1 MEFLFCLPTT
11 DERGDNLYSVLPS
24 GNLTED
30 DTHLPSSR
38 LTGQTQEIL
47 EEIEESINHP
57 EKIEEIFNN
66 RLVLCDDITSILG
79 KSQKVEDASPVT
91 DKDFQLQTILQNGS
105 FTQDFPPSSPKEA
118 TAVSL
123 RIPGTVVE
131 QGQGDFKSRENSFY
145 LESLKKSTLA
155 TQEDIL
161 SDSIKDPSELIT
173 QYLYDDL
180 ILNHFPFQETNLTVL
195 PLYVE
200 DETAPNHL
208 DTTVTGEVQ
217 IPESPNNIPMFESIL
232 SNETEIERLHTKVL
246 LEQLSKTSSN
256 SDLLAA
262 ASPSP
267 QFNSGSQ
274 GGSSDFNQDHIIQT
288 LMEKPENDSEAPSS
302 SARSESTSNR
312 SRNSSSSAIDESIMN
327 FLEVPTAET
336 SCPSTSTIGGNLP
349 NSILFDFDSSKSK
362 SSESFHTPGE
372 HIPEENEE
380 KVGSEEKVDGEEK
393 DNTDAEKSI
402 KVTRE
407 EGEVQASSGQ
417 KEKNDGLGQSKMI
430 PLDLQ
435 GMDISPHNTMFDN
448 YDQNISDDDLFAV
461 DETPLDSSKSEEETN
476 KTKSGNSLKDSS
488 SLNLSGQESGASQNE
503 AMVAGPIRPFTIEKD
518 PRDPSKQQVVVDTDP
533 SKALYP
539 PTSFKK
545 ALPKLDL
552 NLRRSQPK
560 TPKDNTKRFSNPDV
574 GGPYTPLTPQNYYT
588 PQVSARKPFPNY
600 LSTPTSGYV
609 TSSPNSMMKPGPFPS
624 PRSSSPRSQ
633 QDEEIG
639 KRDEMSEVKMAHHI

>member
-1 MEFLFCLPTT
+1 MLCLLAA

-30 DTHLPSSR
+30 DTHLPSSGLAGR
-38 LTGQTQEIL
+38 TQEIL

-66 RLVLCDDITSILG
+66 QLVLRDDITSILG
-79 KSQKVEDASPVT
+79 KSQKVEDGSAVT
-91 DKDFQLQTILQNGS
+91 DKDFQLKTIQ
-105 FTQDFPPSSPKEA
+105 QDFPPSSQKEA

-131 QGQGDFKSRENSFY
+131 QGQGYFKSRENSFY
-145 LESLKKSTLA
+145 LESLKKSIQA

-161 SDSIKDPSELIT
+161 SESIKDPSELINK
-173 QYLYDDL
+173 YLYDNF
-180 ILNHFPFQETNLTVL
+180 IELNYFPFQEPNLTML

-200 DETAPNHL
+200 EETAPNYS
-208 DTTVTGEVQ
+208 DTTMTGEVQ

-232 SNETEIERLHTKVL
+232 SNETEIERLHAKVL
-246 LEQLSKTSSN
+246 FEQLSKTSSN

-267 QFNSGSQ
+267 QFNSGSH

-288 LMEKPENDSEAPSS
+288 LMEKPENGSEAPSS

-336 SCPSTSTIGGNLP
+336 SCPSNSTIGGNLP

-362 SSESFHTPGE
+362 SSESFHTPVE
-372 HIPEENEE
+372 HIPEENVEE
-380 KVGSEEKVDGEEK
+380 EEVGREKKVGGEEN
-393 DNTDAEKSI
+393 DYTDAEKLV
-402 KVTRE
+402 KETRDE
-407 EGEVQASSGQ
+407 DEVQAPSRQ
-417 KEKNDGLGQSKMI
+417 EEKDDGQSKMI
-430 PLDLQ
+430 PLDPPSL
-435 GMDISPHNTMFDN
+435 DASPHNTMFDD
-448 YDQNISDDDLFAV
+448 YDKNISDDDLFAV
-461 DETPLDSSKSEEETN
+461 DETPLVSSKSEEEPN

-503 AMVAGPIRPFTIEKD
+503 VMVAGPIRPFTIEKD

-533 SKALYP
+533 RKAYYP
-539 PTSFKK
+539 PASFKK

-552 NLRRSQPK
+552 NLRSQPK

-588 PQVSARKPFPNY
+588 PQVNTRKPFTNLLP
-600 LSTPTSGYV
+600 TPTSGYV
-609 TSSPNSMMKPGPFPS
+609 TSSPNSRGPFPS

-633 QDEEIG
+633 QDEELG
-639 KRDEMSEVKMAHHI
+639 KREEMSEIKMAHHI

>member
-1 MEFLFCLPTT
+1 MFCLLAA

-30 DTHLPSSR
+30 DTHLPSSGLAGR
-38 LTGQTQEIL
+38 TQEIL

-66 RLVLCDDITSILG
+66 QLVLRDDITSILG
-79 KSQKVEDASPVT
+79 KSQKVEDGSAVT
-91 DKDFQLQTILQNGS
+91 DKDFQLKTIQ
-105 FTQDFPPSSPKEA
+105 QDFPPSSQKEA
-118 TAVSL
+118 TTVSL

-131 QGQGDFKSRENSFY
+131 QGQGYFKSRENSFY
-145 LESLKKSTLA
+145 LESLKKSIQA

-161 SDSIKDPSELIT
+161 SESIKDPSELINK
-173 QYLYDDL
+173 YLYDNF
-180 ILNHFPFQETNLTVL
+180 IELNYFPFQEPNLTML

-200 DETAPNHL
+200 EETAPNYS
-208 DTTVTGEVQ
+208 DTTVTDEVQ

-232 SNETEIERLHTKVL
+232 SNETEIERLHAKVL
-246 LEQLSKTSSN
+246 FEQLSKTSSN

-267 QFNSGSQ
+267 QFNSGSH

-288 LMEKPENDSEAPSS
+288 LMEKPENGSEAPSS

-336 SCPSTSTIGGNLP
+336 SCPSNSTIGGNLP

-362 SSESFHTPGE
+362 SSESFHTPVE
-372 HIPEENEE
+372 HIPEENVEE
-380 KVGSEEKVDGEEK
+380 EEVGGEEN
-393 DNTDAEKSI
+393 DYTDAEKLV
-402 KVTRE
+402 KETRDE
-407 EGEVQASSGQ
+407 DEVQAPSRQ
-417 KEKNDGLGQSKMI
+417 EEKDDGQSKMI
-430 PLDLQ
+430 PLDPPSL
-435 GMDISPHNTMFDN
+435 DASPHNTMFDD
-448 YDQNISDDDLFAV
+448 YDKNISDDDLFAV
-461 DETPLDSSKSEEETN
+461 DETPLVSSKSEEEPN

-503 AMVAGPIRPFTIEKD
+503 VMVAGPIRPFTIEKD

-533 SKALYP
+533 RKAYYP
-539 PTSFKK
+539 PASFKK

-552 NLRRSQPK
+552 NLRSQPK

-588 PQVSARKPFPNY
+588 PQVNTRKPFTNLLP
-600 LSTPTSGYV
+600 TPTSGYV
-609 TSSPNSMMKPGPFPS
+609 TSSPNSRGPFPS

-633 QDEEIG
+633 QDEELG
-639 KRDEMSEVKMAHHI
+639 KREEMSEIKMAHHI

>member
-1 MEFLFCLPTT
+1 MFCLLAA

-30 DTHLPSSR
+30 DTHLPSSGLAGR
-38 LTGQTQEIL
+38 TQEIL

-66 RLVLCDDITSILG
+66 QLVLRDDITSILG
-79 KSQKVEDASPVT
+79 KSQKVEDGSAVT
-91 DKDFQLQTILQNGS
+91 DKDFQLKTIQ
-105 FTQDFPPSSPKEA
+105 QDFPPSSQKEA

-131 QGQGDFKSRENSFY
+131 QGQGYFKSRENSFY
-145 LESLKKSTLA
+145 LESLKKSIQA

-161 SDSIKDPSELIT
+161 SESIKDPSELINK
-173 QYLYDDL
+173 YLYDNF
-180 ILNHFPFQETNLTVL
+180 IELNYFPFQEPNLTML

-200 DETAPNHL
+200 EETAPNYS
-208 DTTVTGEVQ
+208 DTTVTDEVQ

-232 SNETEIERLHTKVL
+232 SNETEIERLHAKVL
-246 LEQLSKTSSN
+246 FEQLSKTSSN

-267 QFNSGSQ
+267 QFNSGSH

-288 LMEKPENDSEAPSS
+288 LMEKPENGSEAPSS

-336 SCPSTSTIGGNLP
+336 SCPSNSTIGGNLP

-362 SSESFHTPGE
+362 SSESFHTPVE
-372 HIPEENEE
+372 HIPEENVEEEEVGREE
-380 KVGSEEKVDGEEK
+380 KVGGEEN
-393 DNTDAEKSI
+393 DYTDAEKLV
-402 KVTRE
+402 KETRDE
-407 EGEVQASSGQ
+407 DEVQAPSRQ
-417 KEKNDGLGQSKMI
+417 EEKDDGQSKMI
-430 PLDLQ
+430 PLDPPSL
-435 GMDISPHNTMFDN
+435 DASPHNTMFDD
-448 YDQNISDDDLFAV
+448 YDKNISDDDLFAV
-461 DETPLDSSKSEEETN
+461 DETPLVSSKSEEELN

-503 AMVAGPIRPFTIEKD
+503 VMVAGPIRPFTIEKD

-533 SKALYP
+533 RKAYYP
-539 PTSFKK
+539 PASFKK

-552 NLRRSQPK
+552 NLRSQPK

-588 PQVSARKPFPNY
+588 PQVNTRKPFTNLLP
-600 LSTPTSGYV
+600 TPTSGYV
-609 TSSPNSMMKPGPFPS
+609 TSSPNSRGPFPS

-633 QDEEIG
+633 QDEELG
-639 KRDEMSEVKMAHHI
+639 KREEMSEIKMAHHI

>member
-1 MEFLFCLPTT
+1 M
-11 DERGDNLYSVLPS
+11 LPS

-38 LTGQTQEIL
+38 LTGPTQEIL

-66 RLVLCDDITSILG
+66 QLILRDDITSILG
-79 KSQKVEDASPVT
+79 KSQKVEDEPAVS
-91 DKDFQLQTILQNGS
+91 DKEAILQNGS
-105 FTQDFPPSSPKEA
+105 SSG
-118 TAVSL
+118 
-123 RIPGTVVE
+123 RIPGTAVE
-131 QGQGDFKSRENSFY
+131 QGQGDFKSRENSFF

-161 SDSIKDPSELIT
+161 SESIKDPSELIKK
-173 QYLYDDL
+173 YLYDNL
-180 ILNHFPFQETNLTVL
+180 ILNYFPFQETNPTVL

-200 DETAPNHL
+200 GETAPNHS

-267 QFNSGSQ
+267 QFNSGSH

-288 LMEKPENDSEAPSS
+288 LMEKPENGSEAPSS
-302 SARSESTSNR
+302 STRSESTSNR
-312 SRNSSSSAIDESIMN
+312 SRNSSSSAFDESIMN
-327 FLEVPTAET
+327 FLEVPAAET
-336 SCPSTSTIGGNLP
+336 SCPSNSTIGGNLP

-372 HIPEENEE
+372 HIPEENVEEE
-380 KVGSEEKVDGEEK
+380 KVSSKEKVGGEEK

-407 EGEVQASSGQ
+407 VDEVQAPSGQ
-417 KEKNDGLGQSKMI
+417 EEKDDGLGQSKMI
-430 PLDLQ
+430 PLDLP
-435 GMDISPHNTMFDN
+435 GLDISPHNTMFDH
-448 YDQNISDDDLFAV
+448 YDNNISDDDLFAV
-461 DETPLDSSKSEEETN
+461 DETPLDSSKSEEEPN

-533 SKALYP
+533 RKAYYP

-545 ALPKLDL
+545 PLPKLDL
-552 NLRRSQPK
+552 NLRSQPK

-588 PQVSARKPFPNY
+588 PQVNTRKPFTS
-600 LSTPTSGYV
+600 LLATPTSGYV
-609 TSSPNSMMKPGPFPS
+609 TSSPNSMMKPGPFPP

-633 QDEEIG
+633 QDEELG
-639 KRDEMSEVKMAHHI
+639 KREEMSEIKMAHHI

>member
-1 MEFLFCLPTT
+1 MFCLLAA

-30 DTHLPSSR
+30 DTHLPSSGLAGR
-38 LTGQTQEIL
+38 TQEIL

-66 RLVLCDDITSILG
+66 QLVLRDDITSILG
-79 KSQKVEDASPVT
+79 KSQKVEDGSAVT
-91 DKDFQLQTILQNGS
+91 DKDFQLKTIQ
-105 FTQDFPPSSPKEA
+105 QDFPPSSQKEA
-118 TAVSL
+118 TTVSL

-131 QGQGDFKSRENSFY
+131 QGQGYFKSRENSFY
-145 LESLKKSTLA
+145 LESLKKSIQA

-161 SDSIKDPSELIT
+161 SESIKDPSELINK
-173 QYLYDDL
+173 YLYDNF
-180 ILNHFPFQETNLTVL
+180 IELNYFPFQEPNLTML

-200 DETAPNHL
+200 EETAPNYS
-208 DTTVTGEVQ
+208 DTTVTDEVQ

-232 SNETEIERLHTKVL
+232 SNETEIERLHAKVL
-246 LEQLSKTSSN
+246 FEQLSKTSSN

-267 QFNSGSQ
+267 QFNSGSH

-288 LMEKPENDSEAPSS
+288 LMEKPENGSEAPSS

-336 SCPSTSTIGGNLP
+336 SCPSNSTIGGNLP

-362 SSESFHTPGE
+362 SSESFHTPVE
-372 HIPEENEE
+372 HIPEENVEE
-380 KVGSEEKVDGEEK
+380 EEVGGEEN
-393 DNTDAEKSI
+393 DYTDAEKLV
-402 KVTRE
+402 KETRDE
-407 EGEVQASSGQ
+407 DEVQAPSRQ
-417 KEKNDGLGQSKMI
+417 EEKDDGQSKMI
-430 PLDLQ
+430 PLDPPSL
-435 GMDISPHNTMFDN
+435 DASPHNTMFDD
-448 YDQNISDDDLFAV
+448 YDKNISDDDLFAV
-461 DETPLDSSKSEEETN
+461 DETPLVSSKSEEEPN

-503 AMVAGPIRPFTIEKD
+503 VMVAGPIRPFTIEKD

-533 SKALYP
+533 RKAYYP
-539 PTSFKK
+539 PASFKK

-552 NLRRSQPK
+552 NLRSQPK

-588 PQVSARKPFPNY
+588 PQVNTRKPFTNLLP
-600 LSTPTSGYV
+600 TPTSGYI
-609 TSSPNSMMKPGPFPS
+609 TSSPNSRGPFPS

-633 QDEEIG
+633 QDEELG
-639 KRDEMSEVKMAHHI
+639 KREEMSEIKMAHHI

>member
-1 MEFLFCLPTT
+1 MFCLLAA

-30 DTHLPSSR
+30 DTHLPSSG
-38 LTGQTQEIL
+38 LTGRTQEIL

-66 RLVLCDDITSILG
+66 QLVLRDDITSILG
-79 KSQKVEDASPVT
+79 KSQKVEDGSAVT
-91 DKDFQLQTILQNGS
+91 DKDFQLKTIQ
-105 FTQDFPPSSPKEA
+105 QDFPPSSQKEA
-118 TAVSL
+118 TTVSL

-131 QGQGDFKSRENSFY
+131 QGQGYFKSRENSFY
-145 LESLKKSTLA
+145 LESLKKSIQA

-161 SDSIKDPSELIT
+161 SESIKDPSELINK
-173 QYLYDDL
+173 YLYDNF
-180 ILNHFPFQETNLTVL
+180 IELNYFPFQEPNLTML

-200 DETAPNHL
+200 EETAPNYS
-208 DTTVTGEVQ
+208 DTTVTDEVQ

-232 SNETEIERLHTKVL
+232 SNETEIERLHAKVL
-246 LEQLSKTSSN
+246 FEQLSKTSSN

-267 QFNSGSQ
+267 QFNSGSH

-288 LMEKPENDSEAPSS
+288 LMEKPENGSEAPSS

-336 SCPSTSTIGGNLP
+336 SCPSNSTIGGNLP

-362 SSESFHTPGE
+362 SSESFHTPVE
-372 HIPEENEE
+372 HIPEENVEE
-380 KVGSEEKVDGEEK
+380 EEVGGEEN
-393 DNTDAEKSI
+393 DYTDAEKLV
-402 KVTRE
+402 KETRDE
-407 EGEVQASSGQ
+407 DEVQAPSRQ
-417 KEKNDGLGQSKMI
+417 EEKDDGQSKMI
-430 PLDLQ
+430 PLDPPSL
-435 GMDISPHNTMFDN
+435 DASPHNTMFDD
-448 YDQNISDDDLFAV
+448 YDKNISDDDLFAV
-461 DETPLDSSKSEEETN
+461 DETPLVSSKSEEEPN

-503 AMVAGPIRPFTIEKD
+503 VMVAGPIRPFTIEKD

-533 SKALYP
+533 RKAYYP
-539 PTSFKK
+539 PASFKK

-552 NLRRSQPK
+552 NLRSQPK

-574 GGPYTPLTPQNYYT
+574 GGLYTPLTPQNYFT
-588 PQVSARKPFPNY
+588 PQVNTRKPFTNLLP
-600 LSTPTSGYV
+600 TPTSGYV
-609 TSSPNSMMKPGPFPS
+609 TSSPNSRGPFPS

-633 QDEEIG
+633 QDEELG
-639 KRDEMSEVKMAHHI
+639 KREEMSEIKMAHHI